1 MNKKGFTLV
10 EIIVTITLIAL
21 IGIVIGVSLTKTIKI
36 QEDNEYESFLEK
48 VKSSIFMYSYNKVEI
63 INLTFDS
70 FFKAKKLKASV
81 YTSLRA
87 FYFYKNMR
95 TYFIFLSF

>member
-36 QEDNEYESFLEK
+36 QEDTGKTK
-48 VKSSIFMYSYNKVEI
+48 VIILCFFIYSSS
-63 INLTFDS
+63 LS
-70 FFKAKKLKASV
+70 KLS
-81 YTSLRA
+81 R
-87 FYFYKNMR
+87 
-95 TYFIFLSF
+95 